1 MSRIR
6 VLIADD
12 DEEVLLIIAGL
23 LSPEFD
29 VVGAVQDGQE
39 LVSTAKVLKP
49 DVIVADISMPEID
62 GFEAARLIIED
73 NHDAKIILL
82 TSYDASIFVKK
93 GFEAGILGY
102 VLKTDADD
110 ELARAIHDVSQGKRF
125 VSAKITGIVFP
136 DPKA

>member
-62 GFEAARLIIED
+62 GFEAAKLIIED
-73 NHDAKIILL
+73 NHYAKIILL
-82 TSYDASIFVKK
+82 TSHDAPIFVKK